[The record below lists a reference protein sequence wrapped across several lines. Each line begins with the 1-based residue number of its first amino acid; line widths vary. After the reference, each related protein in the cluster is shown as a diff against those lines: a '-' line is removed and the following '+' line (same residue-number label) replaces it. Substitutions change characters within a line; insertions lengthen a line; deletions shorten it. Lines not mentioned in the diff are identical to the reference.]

1 MSRTTTI
8 LALLQT
14 LLVIVG
20 FFALGTVLRMTGYPD
35 ALAVRWNPLAVV
47 LREHGVWLLLLPVLW
62 VLFATSAQ
70 RVDRGFFSYRVACT
84 IGFCIA
90 GGIIAVFLNAAVF
103 PYTRPFFIGLP

>member
-70 RVDRGFFSYRVACT
+70 RSTVGFSRIASHAPS
-84 IGFCIA
+84 GFA
-90 GGIIAVFLNAAVF
+90 LQAA
-103 PYTRPFFIGLP
+103 